1 MKCSSCNAENEEE
14 NVFCVA
20 CGYPVSPWGNSPA
33 GAGNSVETEVI
44 ETGRPYISGQNF
56 QPTPGHVP
64 GPKPANKMLWVV
76 MGVIAAVLA
85 ASGIFMLVNKNGA
98 TDTLPGHLGLFAQNS
113 DRKEL
118 SEVAKQD
125 VTNALQARADLL
137 KNDSLPILDPSPNL
151 ILFSDSKAVPVT
163 DLRLI
168 QLDTISD
175 DGSMKQLDFQVAPV
189 EGKPD
194 MKRIRVP
201 AAMANGKYAFAL
213 LEGYINDGKHKFWA
227 FQVRNSSKS
236 DNGDALKGSSV
247 ELKPTP
253 APTPRPAVPPPATA
267 AGAAPPAPGNTAV
280 SITDYLILRAGPS
293 QSYPKLRNL
302 ARGESVYIM
311 AYSTNTESFK
321 GRSAPFAQVRTN
333 DGQTGWVFSAFLR

>member
-1 MKCSSCNAENEEE
+1 MNCSSCNAVNDSE
-14 NVFCVA
+14 NVFCVV
-20 CGYPVSPWGNSPA
+20 CGNPVSPWGGSRNSI
-33 GAGNSVETEVI
+33 ETEVI
-44 ETGRPYISGQNF
+44 ETGRPNTSGRNF
-56 QPTPGHVP
+56 QPTPGYVP
-64 GPKPANKMLWVV
+64 GAKPGNKTLWVV
-76 MGVIAAVLA
+76 LGALIAVLA
-85 ASGIFMLVNKNGA
+85 AGGIFMLANRNGA
-98 TDTLPGHLGLFAQNS
+98 TDTLPDHLGLFAQNN

-125 VTNALQARADLL
+125 VTNALQARTDLL
-137 KNDSLPILDPSPNL
+137 KNDSLPILDPSPYL
-151 ILFSDSKAVPVT
+151 ILFADSKAVPVN

-168 QLDTISD
+168 QLDTIGD
-175 DGSMKQLDFQVAPV
+175 DGSLKQLDFQVAPV

-201 AAMANGKYAFAL
+201 AEMANGKYAFAL
-213 LEGYINDGKHKFWA
+213 LDGYINDGKHKFWA

-236 DNGDALKGSSV
+236 SNGDALKGSSV
-247 ELKPTP
+247 GLKPTP
-253 APTPRPAVPPPATA
+253 PPAPKPVAPPPATA
-267 AGAAPPAPGNTAV
+267 ASVAPPAPGNTAV
-280 SITDYLILRAGPS
+280 SVTDFLILRAGPG

-321 GRSAPFAQVRTN
+321 GRAAPFAQVRTN

>member
-1 MKCSSCNAENEEE
+1 MTCSICNAVNASEM
-14 NVFCVA
+14 VFCAA
-20 CGYPVSPWGNSPA
+20 CGNPLSQWGGPPA
-33 GAGNSVETEVI
+33 GAGNSIETEVI
-44 ETGRPYISGQNF
+44 ETGRQHFSSPNF
-56 QPTPGHVP
+56 QPASAYVS
-64 GPKPANKMLWVV
+64 GPKPGNRLLW
-76 MGVIAAVLA
+76 IAIGALA
-85 ASGIFMLVNKNGA
+85 PLLVAGGIFVLLSKNGA
-98 TDTLPGHLGLFAQNS
+98 TGTLPDHLGLFAQNS

-118 SEVAKQD
+118 SEVGKQD
-125 VTNALQARADLL
+125 VTNALQARTDLL

-151 ILFSDSKAVPVT
+151 ILFSDSQAVPVN

-168 QLDTISD
+168 QLDTIGA

-213 LEGYINDGKHKFWA
+213 LDGYLNDGKHKFWA

-247 ELKPTP
+247 GLKPTP
-253 APTPRPAVPPPATA
+253 PPAARPAVPAPVTA
-267 AGAAPPAPGNTAV
+267 ARAAPPAPGNTAV
-280 SITDYLILRAGPS
+280 SITDYLILRAGPG
-293 QSYPKLRNL
+293 QSYPKLGNI

-321 GRSAPFAQVRTN
+321 GRSSPFAQVRTG
-333 DGQTGWVFSAFLR
+333 DGRTGWVFSAFLR